1 MYTETGSTRQQIMFM
16 LKTEGP
22 LTVSEMAERLG
33 VTEMAV
39 RRHLNTLE
47 RDGLIGAKLLRQA
60 MGRPTN
66 QYYLTEK
73 SEEHFPKSYSAFTL
87 EMLQDLEE
95 TYGPELVDQLFE
107 KRKKRL
113 TDAHINEFEGKSL
126 REKVKLLADL
136 QDIWW
141 IGKSWRTAVFNWW
154 SITVPSLRWRTAT
167 IRLVNA
173 RSAGFVICWRR
184 MWNGW
189 SARPR
194 AVATVFISSGNVRGK
209 KTGSQHLTAEAVSL
223 CFIGK

>member
-136 QDIWW
+136 QDHKGYMVDWEELEDGSFQLVEHNCPIAQVANRYNQACQCE
-141 IGKSWRTAVFNWW
+141 ISWFRNLLEADVERVECKAKGGRNCVYF
-154 SITVPSLRWRTAT
+154 
-167 IRLVNA
+167 IRE
-173 RSAGFVICWRR
+173 RERQK
-184 MWNGW
+184 NGNPA
-189 SARPR
+189 SH
-194 AVATVFISSGNVRGK
+194 G
-209 KTGSQHLTAEAVSL
+209 
-223 CFIGK
+223 